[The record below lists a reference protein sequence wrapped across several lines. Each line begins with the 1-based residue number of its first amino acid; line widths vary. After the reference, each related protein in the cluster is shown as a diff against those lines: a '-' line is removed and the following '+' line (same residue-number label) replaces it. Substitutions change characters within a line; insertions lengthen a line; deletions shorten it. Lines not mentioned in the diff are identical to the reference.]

1 MLNVSSD
8 TVVAE
13 LEGATA
19 LLQKWIDTFKAG
31 LPHIDEPGS
40 EEQLELLMRE
50 CCGELKVVAG
60 KCANL
65 SDVLLGD

>member
-8 TVVAE
+8 TVIEE
-13 LEGATA
+13 LEGSAK
-19 LLQKWIDTFKAG
+19 LLQKWIDTFKQG
-31 LPHIDEPGS
+31 LPVIDAPGS

-60 KCANL
+60 KCGNL
-65 SDVLLGD
+65 SDILLGD